1 MSEVQFL
8 EKNIATIV
16 SLVLLVIIL
25 IPGIAGG
32 IIYAIRPVIDKKRAV
47 KFVNKLSHESAGS
60 TKS

>member
-32 IIYAIRPVIDKKRAV
+32 IIYAIRPVIDKKRAA
-47 KFVNKLSHESAGS
+47 KLVNKLSHDPAGS